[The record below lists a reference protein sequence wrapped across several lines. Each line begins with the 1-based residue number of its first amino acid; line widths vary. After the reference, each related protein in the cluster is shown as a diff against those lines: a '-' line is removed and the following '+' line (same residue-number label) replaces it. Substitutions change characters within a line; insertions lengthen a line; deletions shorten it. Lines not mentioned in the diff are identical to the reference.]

1 MTDDENFNSHAHVER
16 DVSFLWCRFKTPN
29 FNSHAHV
36 ERDFKLR
43 AKCNSVCY
51 FNSHAHV
58 ERAFGG
64 VLCVVHLGN
73 FNSHA
78 HVERDVYV
86 FEGRLSVDISTHTLT
101 WSVTE
106 NLKSCYAYS
115 IISTHTLTWS
125 VTFAL
130 INIVISQR
138 ISTHTL
144 TWSVTL
150 DFPVCSTQYS
160 FQLTRSRGA

>member
-1 MTDDENFNSHAHVER
+1 MTDDE
-16 DVSFLWCRFKTPN
+16 N

-58 ERAFGG
+58 ERDFGG

-78 HVERDVYV
+78 HVERDAFFHTFKCHNV
-86 FEGRLSVDISTHTLT
+86 ISTHTLT
-101 WSVTE
+101 WSVTSSSPSDFCR
-106 NLKSCYAYS
+106 LSFQLTRSRGAWPCDYS
-115 IISTHTLTWS
+115 IPCYLVNFNSHAHVERDRQYL
-125 VTFAL
+125 L
-130 INIVISQR
+130 QYNQCH

-150 DFPVCSTQYS
+150 EVW
-160 FQLTRSRGA
+160 